1 MRRFRPSRPSPAMA
15 VALLALFVALGGTG
29 IAASRFI
36 SAKQV
41 RKGSL
46 PGDRLKRASVAG
58 DRLKRGGVNGDRL
71 KRDSVGG
78 LAIRESRLAKVPAA
92 GLADNAVNASNAQ
105 NANTLAR
112 FAVLQTVRLT
122 ATSGASDALARAAAP
137 ARTLF
142 QKGQLSLSAKCF
154 SSGTG
159 VTAEV
164 YLGTSV
170 NGAVLE
176 GYDNLRGGATDASY
190 VLTSTPEATRRVAR
204 VSAGPSSAQL
214 SAPDAQDFVAVARD
228 GRQLHGQV
236 ALAVKNGGLAA
247 PTVGNGPYGDGDV
260 CLVQGSV
267 AG

>member
-1 MRRFRPSRPSPAMA
+1 MA

-29 IAASRFI
+29 IAASRYI

-46 PGDRLKRASVAG
+46 PGDRLKRGSVNG

-78 LAIRESRLAKVPAA
+78 IAIRESRLDKVPTA
-92 GLADNAVNASNAQ
+92 GLADNAVNAVNAQ

-112 FAVLQTVRLT
+112 FQVLQPVRLV
-122 ATSGASDALARAAAP
+122 ATGGASDAAARAAAP
-137 ARTLF
+137 ARMLY
-142 QKGQLSLSAKCF
+142 QRGQLSLSAKCF

-159 VTAEV
+159 VNVEV
-164 YLGTSV
+164 YLATSA

-176 GYDNLRGGATDASY
+176 GTDSRPGGATDANY
-190 VLTSTPEATRRVAR
+190 VLTSTPETQRRVAELN
-204 VSAGPSSAQL
+204 VGPSSAAI
-214 SAPDAQDFVAVARD
+214 SAPSAQDFVAVARD
-228 GRQLHGQV
+228 GTQLHGQIAV
-236 ALAVKNGGLAA
+236 AVKNGGLTA
-247 PTVGNGPYGDGDV
+247 PSAGNGPYGDGDV
-260 CLVQGSV
+260 CLVQGTV